1 MQRRKTQSKRKLKKT
16 IGRKTRRNRVHL
28 STFKSPPEGGDTS
41 GKGLSASSLLTSK
54 VAEPPEKFGKVTLP
68 CAFEMRKGV
77 KGGRIGNNTVDMY
90 LIAYPNRRKH
100 DRVMYYMQQ
109 NHEDSADLLNIDF
122 VEDLME
128 TMIKSDPPLI
138 AYKKTMKLKEKR
150 D

>member
-1 MQRRKTQSKRKLKKT
+1 MQKRKTQSKRKLKKT

-28 STFKSPPEGGDTS
+28 STFKSPPSGGDTS
-41 GKGLSASSLLTSK
+41 
-54 VAEPPEKFGKVTLP
+54 GKVTLP

>member
-16 IGRKTRRNRVHL
+16 IGRKTRSNRVHL
-28 STFKSPPEGGDTS
+28 ST
-41 GKGLSASSLLTSK
+41 
-54 VAEPPEKFGKVTLP
+54 
-68 CAFEMRKGV
+68 FEMRKGV

>member
-1 MQRRKTQSKRKLKKT
+1 MQRRKTQSKRKLKKK
-16 IGRKTRRNRVHL
+16 IGRKTRSNR
-28 STFKSPPEGGDTS
+28 T
-41 GKGLSASSLLTSK
+41 
-54 VAEPPEKFGKVTLP
+54 
-68 CAFEMRKGV
+68 

-90 LIAYPNRRKH
+90 LIAYPARRKH

>member
-16 IGRKTRRNRVHL
+16 IGRKTRRNRV
-28 STFKSPPEGGDTS
+28 
-41 GKGLSASSLLTSK
+41 
-54 VAEPPEKFGKVTLP
+54 
-68 CAFEMRKGV
+68 
-77 KGGRIGNNTVDMY
+77 KGGRIGNNQVDMY
-90 LIAYPNRRKH
+90 LIAYPNKGKH

-109 NHEDSADLLNIDF
+109 NHEDPADLLNIDF

>member
-1 MQRRKTQSKRKLKKT
+1 MQRRSKKNKTPSKQRL
-16 IGRKTRRNRVHL
+16 RKTKSRR
-28 STFKSPPEGGDTS
+28 
-41 GKGLSASSLLTSK
+41 A
-54 VAEPPEKFGKVTLP
+54 
-68 CAFEMRKGV
+68 
-77 KGGRIGNNTVDMY
+77 KGGRIGNNQIDMY
-90 LIAYPNRRKH
+90 LIAYPNKGKH

-122 VEDLME
+122 VEDLIE

>member
-1 MQRRKTQSKRKLKKT
+1 MQRRKTQSKRKFKKT
-16 IGRKTRRNRVHL
+16 VGRKTRRNR
-28 STFKSPPEGGDTS
+28 
-41 GKGLSASSLLTSK
+41 A
-54 VAEPPEKFGKVTLP
+54 
-68 CAFEMRKGV
+68 

-138 AYKKTMKLKEKR
+138 AYKKTMKLKEKK

>member
-1 MQRRKTQSKRKLKKT
+1 MQTSKVAKLPVKQKVPNQKRSKKNKSRSNGQTSKFGKRRTQSKR
-16 IGRKTRRNRVHL
+16 
-28 STFKSPPEGGDTS
+28 
-41 GKGLSASSLLTSK
+41 
-54 VAEPPEKFGKVTLP
+54 
-68 CAFEMRKGV
+68 V
-77 KGGRIGNNTVDMY
+77 KGGRIGNNKVDMY

-109 NHEDSADLLNIDF
+109 SHEDQGDILNIDF

-128 TMIKSDPPLI
+128 TMVKSDPPLI